1 MSFGKRLN
9 QILLDRDMTPAQLSK
24 MLGWNTGVLSQYLNN
39 PKRDPRLSTAIK
51 VADALGV
58 SLDYLAGRASPP
70 PPPNYAD
77 KRQRKLN
84 ADFEELSDVGRESAV
99 STVAAL
105 LGVER
110 ARGSEQVPG
119 DVSEA
124 V

>member
-70 PPPNYAD
+70 PPPAYAD
-77 KRQRKLN
+77 ARQRRMNDAYEQLDEPTKDIASSL
-84 ADFEELSDVGRESAV
+84 VVSALE
-99 STVAAL
+99 TT
-105 LGVER
+105 R
-110 ARGSEQVPG
+110 ARGQKQIQA